1 MIFLMWAGGLKQ
13 AAEIFKIALE
23 ILNCAAYERFYNFF
37 VAFECELEVG
47 FHPRLVLTPEC

>member
-23 ILNCAAYERFYNFF
+23 ILNCAANEGFFNFF

>member
-23 ILNCAAYERFYNFF
+23 ILNCVANERFFNFLLLLN
-37 VAFECELEVG
+37 VN
-47 FHPRLVLTPEC
+47 